1 MSETSSHKQVPAETQ
16 EHIPTDTQGV
26 SIPDATA
33 VFLDAFFEE
42 LQHCGVCDVVVSP
55 GSRSTS
61 LSMMAFERFGDV
73 YVDVDERSAAFFA
86 LGLAKAKNK
95 PVCVICTSGTAVGN
109 WMPAVLEAESSR
121 VPLIFLSSDRPARL
135 QGVGAPQTCDQLK
148 IFGDH
153 VKKFVQMPLPDT
165 NPAILSYAR
174 QMALELVINAEGC
187 APAVRSSDAGPV
199 HANFP
204 FDNPLKPTMGRG
216 NQSSEK
222 RKAEEERNENPRHQ
236 EAQTNTLPTIST
248 AELKLSENT
257 VYSFLNEIADKR
269 VLAVCGEGCAET
281 AEQVQQMVAF
291 AQMYQIP
298 LLADPLSGLR
308 CVDDPLVIDNYD
320 NLFDGSHPELLPQV
334 IVRFGRW
341 PVSKGCGIE
350 LGACGAQEIV
360 VDMRDT
366 RDMNSRTS
374 AFIRCT
380 SLGFVGSL
388 LDAGQPHRK
397 DLRGDNPTPAPAA
410 SGVPA
415 ANETSAASGVP
426 AANKAPAANKT
437 FAQQWISANDA
448 QREKIISVAGASNR
462 NELEG
467 AYVRKLLE
475 LIPEHSLLFSASSM
489 SIRALDTF
497 YVKSNKQFTLLCNR
511 GLNGIDGTVSSAIGA
526 GQNFKQTTLLIGDLA
541 MQHDANGLAFQ
552 NEMQIRAARGCAMPS
567 ISIVLLDNDGGAIFD
582 ILPQKSA
589 DDYFERLFL
598 TPQNTDFVS
607 LAAGYH
613 VDAVSVQ
620 SVEDFENAYIETL
633 GKPGIHMVVV
643 KLPLQGVQDRYKPYQ

>member
-1 MSETSSHKQVPAETQ
+1 MSETSSHKQLPTDTQ

-42 LQHCGVCDVVVSP
+42 LQLCGVCDVVVSP

-174 QMALELVINAEGC
+174 QMALELVINAEGS
-187 APAVRSSDAGPV
+187 APGVRSSDAGPV

-216 NQSSEK
+216 HQSSEK

-236 EAQTNTLPTIST
+236 EAQTNTLPTISM
-248 AELKLSENT
+248 AEPKLSEGT
-257 VYSFLNEIADKR
+257 VHSFLNEIADKR

-281 AEQVQQMVAF
+281 AEQAQQMVAF

-366 RDMNSRTS
+366 RDMNSCTS
-374 AFIRCT
+374 AFIRCR

-388 LDAGQPHRK
+388 LD
-397 DLRGDNPTPAPAA
+397 
-410 SGVPA
+410 V
-415 ANETSAASGVP
+415 NEAP
-426 AANKAPAANKT
+426 AANKAPVANKT

-448 QREKIISVAGASNR
+448 QRGKIISVAGASNK

-613 VDAVSVQ
+613 VDAVNVQ
-620 SVEDFENAYIETL
+620 SVENFENAYIETL